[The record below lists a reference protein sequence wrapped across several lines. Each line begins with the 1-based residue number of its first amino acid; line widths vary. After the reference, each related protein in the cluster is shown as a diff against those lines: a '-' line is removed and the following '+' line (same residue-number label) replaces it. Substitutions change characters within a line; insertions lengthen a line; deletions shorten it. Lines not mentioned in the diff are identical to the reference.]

1 MDHGVAFETPPLDKI
16 PHLISLFMIPCPCCA
31 QPMVNHVHRSRVYWF
46 CPHCHQEMPDLVNVM
61 MTKRQHDRAQA
72 EARCLS
78 TLTLSPS
85 PPEENN
91 LDYAMP

>member
-1 MDHGVAFETPPLDKI
+1 
-16 PHLISLFMIPCPCCA
+16 
-31 QPMVNHVHRSRVYWF
+31 MVNHAHRSRVYWF
-46 CPHCHQEMPDLVNVM
+46 CPHCHQEMPDLLNVM

-72 EARCLS
+72 EARYLS

-85 PPEENN
+85 PPEETN